1 MDQTKRDRLPN
12 PRDTAGSISKMVFWW
27 VIPLMRLGYSRPL
40 NAEDLYRVQKHDASQ
55 LLGDKLQKC
64 WDDEVLKS
72 KVKGRKASYVNA
84 LARCFG
90 WEYGRVGLLAAFEE
104 CVLRIGQPLCLGG
117 LIRYFNGEKGYTEL
131 HGWLYCTGVVMGSLL
146 YIFSHHPFFFGTQ
159 HSGMQIRVA
168 SCSMIYRKALRLSKA
183 ALGKTT
189 VGQMVNLL
197 SNDVNRFDTSIIFL
211 HYLWIGPLQ
220 TLIVLGILWNEI
232 GPSCLAG
239 IMLLILFVPLQSNF
253 SNCLLSSALLLLS
266 FIIKMYTWEK
276 PFTALIE
283 KARKSE
289 IDVVMKTNY
298 YRAVNMSL
306 FFTSSKVIVF
316 LALLT
321 YVLTGNILTAEK
333 VFVTSSL
340 INNVRLVMTLFF
352 PFGIAMGSETLI
364 SCQRLQDFLEM
375 EELEETNRVQKS
387 NLRPKLKDCGVTVSG
402 LTAKWS
408 EATEENTLTNVTC
421 SVKAGELLAVIGP
434 VGSGKGSLLHAIL
447 GELPAKAGSISVRG
461 RVAYASQEPWVFS
474 GTVKQNILFGQS
486 FNEKRYNEVIR
497 VCALE
502 QDLEQLAEGD
512 LTMVGERGVALSGGQ
527 KARVNLARAVYYDAD
542 IYLLDDPL
550 SAVDTHVGRHLF
562 DQCIMDH
569 LKHKVR
575 ILVTHQLQYLKPAS
589 QILVLREGHTEA
601 IGNYNQLVNSGIDF
615 ASLLST
621 GHDEET
627 SSPSKQASTRTE
639 KKNGIVSSLQESDKF
654 DSSVSL
660 HRRVRTLSNS
670 INNTL
675 SGSTSSLHDSLTTEN
690 IITISGVHLSDSNG
704 SLNDNCQETPSK
716 NANKLSDT
724 DDNANNEQPEREQPD
739 SEVRSKGSVKGEVYV
754 KYCRAGGSWCLIIIL
769 FILNVTTQVLFS
781 GTDYWLSY
789 WTNGEQKR
797 GQLVIKGNETE
808 LHFSG
813 NDSTF
818 SYEDAPIPKGYLDT
832 MTNVYVYTGM
842 IAGLFFLSLGR
853 TILFFVMCMTASRT
867 LHNRMFKSVIRV
879 PIKFFDTHPV
889 ELSLNPFGA
898 RYRTGHTEAIG
909 NYNQLVNSGIDFAS
923 LLSTGH
929 DEETSSPSKQAST
942 RTEKKNGIVSSLR
955 KVINVL
961 LCQSII
967 YHIKILI
974 YHLIFVY
981 YVFAVDSSVSLH
993 RRVRTLSNSINN
1005 TLSGSTSS
1013 LHDSLTTENII
1024 TISGVHLSDSNGS
1037 LNDNCRRLHR
1047 KMQIRL
1053 LSDTDDNANNE
1064 QPEREQPDSEVRSKG
1079 SVKGEVYVKYCRAGG
1094 SWCLII
1100 ILFILNVTTQ
1110 VLFSGTDY
1118 WLSYW
1123 TNGEQ
1128 KRGQLV
1134 IKGNE
1139 TELHF
1144 SGNDSTFSYEDAPIP
1159 KGYLDTMTNVYVYT
1173 GMIAG
1178 LFFLSLGRTI
1188 LFFVMCMTSS
1198 RTLHNRMFKS
1208 VIRVPIKFFDTHPVG
1223 QILNRFTKD
1232 LGQVDEM
1239 LPITIFDVV
1248 TILLNFLG
1256 IIVVIASIN
1265 IWVIVPT
1272 VVLGVIF
1279 IFLRRFYLCTAR
1291 DVKRLEG
1298 ITRSPVFSHLSASLQ
1313 GLTTIRAFEAQ
1324 QIFNDDFDKHQ
1335 DLHSSAWFLFLCTT
1349 RWFGIC
1355 LDWIS
1360 CIYIGI
1366 VTFSFMGTKGTLGG
1380 DIGLA
1385 ISSAMM
1391 LSGMFQWGV
1400 RQSAEVENQM
1410 TSVERVLEYSKLE
1423 PEAPLETDESKK
1435 PRDTWPENGKI
1446 VFDDVSLQYVED
1458 NPPVLKNLNFCIK
1471 GKEKIGIVGR
1481 TGAGKSSM
1489 ITSLFRLTEPSGI
1502 IFIDDI
1508 NVQELGLHDV
1518 RGNISIIPQDPTL
1531 FSGTMRR
1538 NLDPFDQFSDE
1549 KLWKSLEEVQ
1559 LKDAISDLQG
1569 GLEAN
1574 MSEGGMN
1581 LSVGQRQLVCLARAI
1596 LRHNKILVLDEA
1608 TANVDP
1614 RTDALIQQTIRTKFE
1629 DCTVLTIAHRL
1640 HTIMDSDRVMVLEAG
1655 RIEEFD
1661 EPHILLKNVTSR
1673 FSTLVQQ
1680 TGRSATEQLREI
1692 AKRAYLARH
1701 PSVSDLQNKES
1712 ETNDHDEPDN
1722 KRTCVTETSTP
1733 EETNITGE
1741 TGAKESTKL

>member
-1 MDQTKRDRLPN
+1 MDQTKKDRLPN

-27 VIPLMRLGYSRPL
+27 VIPLMRLGYKRPL
-40 NAEDLYRVQKHDASQ
+40 ASDDLYRVQKRDASQ
-55 LLGDKLQKC
+55 LLGDRMQKC
-64 WDDEVLKS
+64 WDAEVLKS
-72 KVKGRKASYVNA
+72 KEKGRKASYVKA

-117 LIRYFNGEKGYTEL
+117 MIRYFNGEKGYTEL
-131 HGWLYCTGVVMGSLL
+131 HGWLFCTGVVMGSLL
-146 YIFSHHPFFFGTQ
+146 YIFSHHPFFFGIQ

-189 VGQMVNLL
+189 VGQLVNLL

-220 TLIVLGILWNEI
+220 TMIVLGILWKEI

-239 IMLLILFVPLQSNF
+239 IMLLILFVPLQSWMGQVF
-253 SNCLLSSALLLLS
+253 SRLRLATAHRTDERVRIMNEIINAMRV
-266 FIIKMYTWEK
+266 IKMYTWEK

-321 YVLTGNILTAEK
+321 YVLTGNVLTAEK
-333 VFVTSSL
+333 VFVTTSL

-375 EELEETNRVQKS
+375 EELEDTNRVQKS

-402 LTAKWS
+402 LSAKWS

-461 RVAYASQEPWVFS
+461 KVAYASQEPWVFS
-474 GTVKQNILFGQS
+474 GTVKQNILFGQE

-502 QDLEQLAEGD
+502 QDLEQLPERD

-562 DQCIMDH
+562 DQCIVDH

-589 QILVLREGHTEA
+589 QILVLKEGHTEA

-615 ASLLST
+615 ASLLSS
-621 GHDEET
+621 GQDDET
-627 SSPSKQASTRTE
+627 SSPSKQNNIKAE

-675 SGSTSSLHDSLTTEN
+675 SGSTSSLHDSLTKEN
-690 IITISGVHLSDSNG
+690 ILTISGVHLSDSNG
-704 SLNDNCQETPSK
+704 SLNENCQDTPRNTK
-716 NANKLSDT
+716 KLKDT
-724 DDNANNEQPEREQPD
+724 DDNANNDQSEKEKPD
-739 SEVRSKGSVKGEVYV
+739 SEIRSQGSVKGEVYV

-769 FILNVTTQVLFS
+769 FTMNVATQVLFS
-781 GTDYWLSY
+781 GTDYWLSF
-789 WTNGEQKR
+789 WANGEQIR
-797 GQLVIKGNETE
+797 GRLMI
-808 LHFSG
+808 SG
-813 NDSTF
+813 NDTEFHYSNNDSSF
-818 SYEDAPIPKGYLDT
+818 SYEDAPVPKGYLDT
-832 MTNVYVYTGM
+832 MTNVYVY
-842 IAGLFFLSLGR
+842 S
-853 TILFFVMCMTASRT
+853 
-867 LHNRMFKSVIRV
+867 
-879 PIKFFDTHPV
+879 
-889 ELSLNPFGA
+889 
-898 RYRTGHTEAIG
+898 
-909 NYNQLVNSGIDFAS
+909 
-923 LLSTGH
+923 
-929 DEETSSPSKQAST
+929 
-942 RTEKKNGIVSSLR
+942 
-955 KVINVL
+955 
-961 LCQSII
+961 
-967 YHIKILI
+967 
-974 YHLIFVY
+974 
-981 YVFAVDSSVSLH
+981 
-993 RRVRTLSNSINN
+993 
-1005 TLSGSTSS
+1005 
-1013 LHDSLTTENII
+1013 
-1024 TISGVHLSDSNGS
+1024 
-1037 LNDNCRRLHR
+1037 
-1047 KMQIRL
+1047 
-1053 LSDTDDNANNE
+1053 
-1064 QPEREQPDSEVRSKG
+1064 
-1079 SVKGEVYVKYCRAGG
+1079 
-1094 SWCLII
+1094 
-1100 ILFILNVTTQ
+1100 
-1110 VLFSGTDY
+1110 
-1118 WLSYW
+1118 
-1123 TNGEQ
+1123 
-1128 KRGQLV
+1128 
-1134 IKGNE
+1134 
-1139 TELHF
+1139 
-1144 SGNDSTFSYEDAPIP
+1144 
-1159 KGYLDTMTNVYVYT
+1159 

-1272 VVLGVIF
+1272 VLLGVIF
-1279 IFLRRFYLCTAR
+1279 VFLRRFYLCTAR

-1360 CIYIGI
+1360 CIYIGV

-1410 TSVERVLEYSKLE
+1410 TSVERVLEYSQLE

-1435 PRDTWPENGKI
+1435 PKDTWPENGKI
-1446 VFDDVSLQYVED
+1446 LFDDVSLQYVED

-1489 ITSLFRLTEPSGI
+1489 ITSLFRLTEPSGS
-1502 IFIDDI
+1502 IFIDDV

-1538 NLDPFDQFSDE
+1538 NLDPFDQYTDE
-1549 KLWKSLEEVQ
+1549 QLWKALEEVQ
-1559 LKDAISDLQG
+1559 LKDAVSDLEG
-1569 GLEAN
+1569 GLEAK

-1596 LRHNKILVLDEA
+1596 LRHNKVLVLDEA

-1614 RTDALIQQTIRTKFE
+1614 RTDGLIQQTIRTKFE
-1629 DCTVLTIAHRL
+1629 NCTVLTIAHRL

-1655 RIEEFD
+1655 EIEEFD
-1661 EPHILLKNVTSR
+1661 EPHILLKNAASR
-1673 FSTLVQQ
+1673 FTMLVQQ

-1692 AKRAYLARH
+1692 AKKAYLARH
-1701 PSVSDLQNKES
+1701 PSVSEVQNKES
-1712 ETNDHDEPDN
+1712 EMNVNDDPEN
-1722 KRTCVTETSTP
+1722 QRTHVTESNSQ
-1733 EETNITGE
+1733 EDTNIPDCVISDQRVST
-1741 TGAKESTKL
+1741 ESTKL

>member
-1 MDQTKRDRLPN
+1 MDQTKKDRPPN

-40 NAEDLYRVQKHDASQ
+40 SADDLYRVQKRDASQ

-64 WDDEVLKS
+64 WDEEVLKS
-72 KVKGRKASYVNA
+72 KEKGKKASYVKA

-220 TLIVLGILWNEI
+220 TLIVVGILWNEI

-239 IMLLILFVPLQSNF
+239 IMLLILFVPLQSWMGQVF
-253 SNCLLSSALLLLS
+253 SRLRLATAHRTDERVRIMNEIINAMRV
-266 FIIKMYTWEK
+266 IKMYTWEK

-364 SCQRLQDFLEM
+364 SCKRLQDFLEM

-408 EATEENTLTNVTC
+408 EATEENTLTNITC

-447 GELPAKAGSISVRG
+447 GELPAKAGSILVRG
-461 RVAYASQEPWVFS
+461 KVAYASQEPWVFS
-474 GTVKQNILFGQS
+474 GTVKQNILFGQP

-502 QDLEQLAEGD
+502 QDMEQLSEGD

-627 SSPSKQASTRTE
+627 SSPAKQTSTRSE

-704 SLNDNCQETPSK
+704 SLNDNCPETPSK
-716 NANKLSDT
+716 NAKKRSDRQLNCIEEEKSLPLLSDT
-724 DDNANNEQPEREQPD
+724 DDNANNEHPEREQPN
-739 SEVRSKGSVKGEVYV
+739 SEVRSQGSVKGEVYV

-769 FILNVTTQVLFS
+769 FTLNVTTQVLFS

-789 WTNGEQKR
+789 WANGEQKR
-797 GQLVIKGNETE
+797 GQLVINGNETE
-808 LHFSG
+808 LHYSG
-813 NDSTF
+813 NDSAF

-889 ELSLNPFGA
+889 
-898 RYRTGHTEAIG
+898 
-909 NYNQLVNSGIDFAS
+909 
-923 LLSTGH
+923 
-929 DEETSSPSKQAST
+929 
-942 RTEKKNGIVSSLR
+942 
-955 KVINVL
+955 
-961 LCQSII
+961 
-967 YHIKILI
+967 
-974 YHLIFVY
+974 
-981 YVFAVDSSVSLH
+981 
-993 RRVRTLSNSINN
+993 
-1005 TLSGSTSS
+1005 
-1013 LHDSLTTENII
+1013 
-1024 TISGVHLSDSNGS
+1024 
-1037 LNDNCRRLHR
+1037 
-1047 KMQIRL
+1047 
-1053 LSDTDDNANNE
+1053 
-1064 QPEREQPDSEVRSKG
+1064 
-1079 SVKGEVYVKYCRAGG
+1079 
-1094 SWCLII
+1094 
-1100 ILFILNVTTQ
+1100 
-1110 VLFSGTDY
+1110 
-1118 WLSYW
+1118 
-1123 TNGEQ
+1123 
-1128 KRGQLV
+1128 
-1134 IKGNE
+1134 
-1139 TELHF
+1139 
-1144 SGNDSTFSYEDAPIP
+1144 
-1159 KGYLDTMTNVYVYT
+1159 
-1173 GMIAG
+1173 
-1178 LFFLSLGRTI
+1178 
-1188 LFFVMCMTSS
+1188 
-1198 RTLHNRMFKS
+1198 
-1208 VIRVPIKFFDTHPVG
+1208 G
-1223 QILNRFTKD
+1223 QILNRFAKD
-1232 LGQVDEM
+1232 IGQIDDF
-1239 LPITIFDVV
+1239 LPGTMWDFVE
-1248 TILLNFLG
+1248 ILLNFLG

-1272 VVLGVIF
+1272 VVLGIIF
-1279 IFLRRFYLCTAR
+1279 VFLRRFYLCTAR

-1360 CIYIGI
+1360 CIYIAI
-1366 VTFSFMGTKGTLGG
+1366 VTFSFMGTKDTLGG

-1446 VFDDVSLQYVED
+1446 VFDDVSLQYMED

-1502 IFIDDI
+1502 IFIDDV

-1538 NLDPFDQFSDE
+1538 NLDPFDQFCDE

-1559 LKDAISDLQG
+1559 LKDAVSDLHG

-1661 EPHILLKNVTSR
+1661 EPHILLKNGTSR

-1722 KRTCVTETSTP
+1722 QRTCGTEMSTP
-1733 EETNITGE
+1733 EETNIPGE
-1741 TGAKESTKL
+1741 TGATESTKL